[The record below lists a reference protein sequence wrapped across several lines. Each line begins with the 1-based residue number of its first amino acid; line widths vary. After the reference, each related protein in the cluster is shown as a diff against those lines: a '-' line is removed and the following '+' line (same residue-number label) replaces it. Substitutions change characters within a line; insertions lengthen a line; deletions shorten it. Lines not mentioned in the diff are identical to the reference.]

1 MVNSLDIKCDSDK
14 QWSTVVY
21 RNIYI
26 CIYDHC
32 QVHCILMPF
41 NVNKLKQ
48 CNDIDSVANDGS

>member
-26 CIYDHC
+26 YVYMITVRY
-32 QVHCILMPF
+32 IA
-41 NVNKLKQ
+41 
-48 CNDIDSVANDGS
+48 S